1 MAIAQRKATPISSH
15 IMWEWTPAIFET
27 KLCLRFTF
35 KVGPHCLSLRRI
47 WLEEAHCVQSTH
59 GATSSGES
67 LTNQGRCVQRKKHA
81 IKVTNKALTWTG
93 INPDELFGS
102 FDDAG
107 NSAEGTLPSS
117 RAPQAKSH
125 SWLTGGGMEHAQ
137 NGQQPNLVNMPMK
150 GSFSNKTE
158 VHIYSFPPL
167 GKKRRHYMSGYTSSG
182 SDSSSTSARGTYYST
197 CRGAYDSSDR
207 DDSSDID
214 SSNDGYDTSDSDDV
228 STEDDS
234 DDWHM
239 CMCAWIDNSAFC
251 NYCMWHTYID
261 TWN

>member
-1 MAIAQRKATPISSH
+1 MFAFHLQSGATLSIPQKDLVGGG
-15 IMWEWTPAIFET
+15 PLCT
-27 KLCLRFTF
+27 KHTWCHKF
-35 KVGPHCLSLRRI
+35 RRVTDKSGEVCAE
-47 WLEEAHCVQSTH
+47 EEARYQSYKQ
-59 GATSSGES
+59 SID
-67 LTNQGRCVQRKKHA
+67 L
-81 IKVTNKALTWTG
+81 TG

-234 DDWHM
+234 DD
-239 CMCAWIDNSAFC
+239 
-251 NYCMWHTYID
+251 
-261 TWN
+261 